1 MMLENRNETEI
12 NASLKN
18 VWDILAD
25 LEKYS
30 EWNPLLYKVSGKL
43 AVGETVIAHARTAS
57 KDMKFIC
64 RVVKLEPMQEFA
76 WSFPVIHPILFRG
89 EHIFRVEPID
99 EKCVKFIDR
108 EWFKGLLL
116 PTQSK
121 DLSTNGLAAMVEMGK
136 ALKSRAEKS

>member
-1 MMLENRNETEI
+1 MLENRNEIEI
-12 NASLKN
+12 NASLET
-18 VWDILAD
+18 VWGILTD

-30 EWNPLLYKVSGKL
+30 EWNPLLYRVSGML
-43 AVGETVIAHARTAS
+43 RVGETVIVHAKTAS

-64 RVVKLEPMQEFA
+64 RVTKFEPFREFA

-89 EHIFRVEPID
+89 EHIFRVEPLG
-99 EKCVKFIDR
+99 EESVKFYDR

-121 DLSTNGLAAMVEMGK
+121 DLVTNGLATMVEMGH
-136 ALKSRAEKS
+136 ALKARAEKT